1 MLATEIYNAMRF
13 GNMQDWTSDTLWAKS
28 KAFCDFA
35 FESDPSSAL
44 FPLLASFAL
53 ELLGKSALAKIHPV
67 LIADPRGEGNNVLY
81 AFGVPTKA
89 PHTIVAKSVF
99 SRLTQLVPAFTQEDE
114 DACLLL
120 AERRNRELHTGLFAY
135 HGYKSGEWLDDFY
148 RVAKLL
154 CDFIGRDVSELLGPQ
169 RGAEADEAAKQGREK
184 AETKVFKA
192 IAEAKARFKALR
204 PTEVQE
210 RNKAVSV
217 LSSWHYEAG
226 QTYRVTECP
235 ACGKHALLAVRVVA
249 ERPAEI
255 DADTIYQT
263 DVLSPRALRC
273 PVCDLELQGTAEL
286 RVVKL
291 ADQITRTYEISP
303 VEYFD
308 IQPEQVVDGYG
319 DEYGND

>member
-1 MLATEIYNAMRF
+1 
-13 GNMQDWTSDTLWAKS
+13 MQDWTSDTLWAKS

-89 PHTIVAKSVF
+89 PHTIVAKTVF
-99 SRLTQLVPAFTQEDE
+99 SRLTQLVPAFTPEDE

-120 AERRNRELHTGLFAY
+120 AERRNRELHTGVFAY
-135 HGYKSGEWLDDFY
+135 AGYKSGEWLDDFY

-154 CDFIGRDVSELLGPQ
+154 CDFLGRDVSELLGVQ
-169 RGAEADEAAKQGREK
+169 RGTEAEDAAKQGREK
-184 AETKVFKA
+184 AETKVQKA
-192 IAEAKARFKALR
+192 IVEARARLKALR
-204 PTEVQE
+204 PAEVQE
-210 RNKAVSV
+210 RSKAVTG

-226 QTYRVTECP
+226 QAYSVKDCP
-235 ACGKHALLAVRVVA
+235 ACGQYALLAVRVVA

-255 DADTIYQT
+255 DTDTIYQT
-263 DVLSPRALRC
+263 DVLSPRAFRC

-286 RVVKL
+286 KVVGL
-291 ADQITRTYEISP
+291 ADQLTRTYESTP
-303 VEYFD
+303 LEYFD
-308 IQPEQVVDGYG
+308 IQPEQVVDRYG
-319 DEYGND
+319 DEYGNE